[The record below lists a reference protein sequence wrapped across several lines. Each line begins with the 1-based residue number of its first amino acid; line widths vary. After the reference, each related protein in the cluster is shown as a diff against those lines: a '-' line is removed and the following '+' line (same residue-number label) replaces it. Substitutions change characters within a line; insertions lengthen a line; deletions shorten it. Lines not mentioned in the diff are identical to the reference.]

1 MWVKK
6 HVLDTDPK
14 TMLQVNF
21 TGNVDWVG
29 NTARVFINEEVKEL
43 ILEI

>member
-1 MWVKK
+1 M
-6 HVLDTDPK
+6 LDADPK
-14 TMLQVNF
+14 TMLLVNF